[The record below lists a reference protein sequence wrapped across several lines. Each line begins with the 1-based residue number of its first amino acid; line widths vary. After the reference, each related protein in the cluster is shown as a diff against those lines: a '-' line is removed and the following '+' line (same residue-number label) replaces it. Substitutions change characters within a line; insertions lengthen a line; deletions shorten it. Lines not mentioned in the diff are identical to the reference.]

1 MDPFGSHVVRALLLL
16 LSAALDSSHTPA
28 SKTHSN
34 VRSRKSTAWKA
45 RQGPMKSVFEQDG
58 KSSVPRNVLVP
69 PEFEHMSRKFVL
81 VLRDGLDE
89 NEVRALA
96 ANKVASPVLQVI
108 FSTVVVSGWLLMSFV
123 L

>member
-1 MDPFGSHVVRALLLL
+1 
-16 LSAALDSSHTPA
+16 
-28 SKTHSN
+28 
-34 VRSRKSTAWKA
+34 
-45 RQGPMKSVFEQDG
+45 MKSVFEQDG
-58 KSSVPRNVLVP
+58 KSSVPHNVLVP
-69 PEFEHMSRKFVL
+69 PEFGHMSRKFVL

-108 FSTVVVSGWLLMSFV
+108 FSTVVVSGWLLMLFV

>member
-1 MDPFGSHVVRALLLL
+1 
-16 LSAALDSSHTPA
+16 
-28 SKTHSN
+28 
-34 VRSRKSTAWKA
+34 
-45 RQGPMKSVFEQDG
+45 MKSVFEQDS

-69 PEFEHMSRKFVL
+69 PEFGHMSRKFVL

-108 FSTVVVSGWLLMSFV
+108 FSTVVVSGWLLMLFV